1 MEPTLAQLMM
11 LTTPSGDKID
21 IKTSLAADWKD
32 FGIHLNFDDDGG
44 TVSLIEAQY
53 GRDGP
58 VACYS
63 EVMRRWVCGGGVQP
77 ASWMTLLRLLRE
89 CRYHNLA
96 SKIEHALST

>member
-1 MEPTLAQLMM
+1 MWSQCNSCPGQLMM

-32 FGIHLNFDDDGG
+32 FEIHLNFDHDGG

-63 EVMRRWVCGGGVQP
+63 EVMRWGVQP
-77 ASWMTLLRLLRE
+77 ASWMTAQTAQRMQVP
-89 CRYHNLA
+89 
-96 SKIEHALST
+96 